1 MIIPKDKSV
10 LLIGSDGFL
19 GSWFKDIFKDNGNE
33 LLCYDIKAGN
43 DICNALTLPRFDY
56 VINCAGIAS
65 PEKYMKDPLATM
77 DVSYTGTKN
86 VLDYCVRNK
95 VESVLMFSSSEV
107 YGTPSPESIPT
118 TEDYIGTIPTRNSRS
133 CYDIG
138 KQVLETLCYIY
149 HNKYK
154 VPVKVVRPFNFYGP
168 HMDAKDNRVLSNWMT
183 SYLKGERIVVYGD
196 GRQTRTLCYASDGI
210 AMCLAA
216 MILGKDGE
224 VYNVGNPAPELSIAE
239 LAEVFCKILNYE
251 NKYELIEY
259 PTQYPSDEPAR
270 RCPNIDKILKLGVQY
285 PQVDLSVGLNKMLDY
300 FQGEES

>member
-1 MIIPKDKSV
+1 
-10 LLIGSDGFL
+10 
-19 GSWFKDIFKDNGNE
+19 
-33 LLCYDIKAGN
+33 
-43 DICNALTLPRFDY
+43 
-56 VINCAGIAS
+56 
-65 PEKYMKDPLATM
+65 
-77 DVSYTGTKN
+77 
-86 VLDYCVRNK
+86 
-95 VESVLMFSSSEV
+95 
-107 YGTPSPESIPT
+107 
-118 TEDYIGTIPTRNSRS
+118 
-133 CYDIG
+133 
-138 KQVLETLCYIY
+138 
-149 HNKYK
+149 
-154 VPVKVVRPFNFYGP
+154 
-168 HMDAKDNRVLSNWMT
+168 MDAKDNRVLSNWMT

-196 GRQTRTLCYASDGI
+196 GRQTRTFCYASDGI